1 MKKTNLRTITFLLV
15 LTVSGCALYYHDDS
29 DNSDHLY
36 GFGHLAMKTI
46 TNGSTQIA
54 VAKQVSTLGSEL
66 HAGDRVG
73 VSLGWSSE
81 EEVDIFDKS
90 ARLSLEKPSGDS
102 LFSTTLN
109 Q

>member
-1 MKKTNLRTITFLLV
+1 MKNTALRTITFLLI
-15 LTVSGCALYYHDDS
+15 LMESGCAIYYHDNL

-54 VAKQVSTLGSEL
+54 VAKQISTLGSEL

-73 VSLGWSSE
+73 ISLGWSSE

-90 ARLSLEKPSGDS
+90 VTVSLEKPSGDS